1 MRFNMSRGLL
11 LAACTLACV
20 TACESSDECVV
31 DDGEGEGEEELCGIV
46 PEITAIKVQCR
57 PVNGEYTLDL
67 IAFSVRD
74 LSGVEDIVDEPIVL
88 VEANRFNLERT
99 DKPWNAEANP
109 DLNCRTNSCEIDYVW
124 EFQSGETEQIFCGDD
139 ANSLILQATVD
150 VRDML
155 GLAARVRESARPL

>member
-1 MRFNMSRGLL
+1 MRFNLTRGLL
-11 LAACTLACV
+11 VGACAMTCL
-20 TACESSDECVV
+20 TACDEEMVEPPV
-31 DDGEGEGEEELCGIV
+31 E

-57 PVNGEYTLDL
+57 PVNGVYTLDL
-67 IAFSVRD
+67 IEISVRD
-74 LSGVEDIVDEPIVL
+74 LDGVEDIVDDPIVII
-88 VEANRFNLERT
+88 EANRFDLERT

-109 DLNCRTNSCEIDYVW
+109 ELACKTDSCEIDYVW
-124 EFQSGETEQIFCGDD
+124 TFQNGETEQIYCGED